1 MGSGVSVHKHP
12 ESVLKFRF
20 STSSKDKKIL
30 APMPTKEN
38 GLNGEDPTITQFGF
52 KSQASVTT
60 PLTSFRISGSKEET
74 FFDSQA
80 WLESD
85 CEDDFLSVNGD
96 FTPSRGS
103 TSNFQSSYKGNPQLD
118 KSEFLD
124 RAPDLN
130 AETSPTDKKMK
141 LSELLRESLGGD
153 ETYEDQNT
161 TNGDQLKTKPANLV
175 HPSKSTNGISNLFP
189 NLSKSFSSR
198 SNDKTPNRYSG
209 SEKEKPTKASHC
221 CLPSLVNS
229 LSFSERK
236 KKMIPDHSGG

>member
-12 ESVLKFRF
+12 DSSLKFRF
-20 STSSKDKKIL
+20 STSSKGKKIL
-30 APMPTKEN
+30 VPMPTKEN

-52 KSQASVTT
+52 KSQSSVTP
-60 PLTSFRISGSKEET
+60 PLTSFRINGSKDDT

-103 TSNFQSSYKGNPQLD
+103 TSSHQGNKGNPQLN
-118 KSEFLD
+118 KSEFLG

-130 AETSPTDKKMK
+130 AEPSPTDKKMK
-141 LSELLRESLGGD
+141 LSELLQESLGGD
-153 ETYEDQNT
+153 EAYENQNT
-161 TNGDQLKTKPANLV
+161 TNEDKLETKPANLV
-175 HPSKSTNGISNLFP
+175 HPSKSTNGISYLFP

-198 SNDKTPNRYSG
+198 SSDRTPNRFAR
-209 SEKEKPTKASHC
+209 SEKERSTKASHC
-221 CLPSLVNS
+221 CLPSLVTS
-229 LSFSERK
+229 LSFTERRK
-236 KKMIPDHSGG
+236 RMSPDHSGG